1 MTADKNIYSIF
12 DEPKI
17 VEKIKKKLP
26 YLFQLAEID
35 NSRDGK
41 LGMEVGSARERII
54 IALLI
59 HKFGT
64 DEVKTDIPITKSETD
79 VIVFDKPL
87 SIKTGTGKKLNG
99 VKLIWT
105 VDPAKAL
112 QFSKTYNPS
121 CDIILVQINWDDIGY
136 FYLLPKEVQEE
147 VLKSLGRKKYIKL
160 PKQGTNPRGVELS
173 SEALDQLT
181 KHPKTKRIEILWKR
195 EDVKYN
201 SYDRWV
207 DYWNEE

>member
-1 MTADKNIYSIF
+1 MKKSIESIF
-12 DEPKI
+12 EDSKI
-17 VEKIKKKLP
+17 VEKIKKKLL

-41 LGMEVGSARERII
+41 LGMEVGSARERIV

-59 HKFGT
+59 YKFGSE
-64 DEVKTDIPITKSETD
+64 DVKTNIPITKAETD
-79 VIVFDKPL
+79 VILFNKPL
-87 SIKTGTGKKLNG
+87 SIKTASGKKING

-105 VDPAKAL
+105 VDPKKAIE
-112 QFSKTYNPS
+112 FSKAYKPT
-121 CDIILVQINWDDIGY
+121 CDTILVQINWGGMGY

-147 VLKSLGRKKYIKL
+147 VLKKIGRKKYIRL

-173 SEALDQLT
+173 SAALDQLT
-181 KHPKTKRIEILWKR
+181 KNPKIKKIEIFWKR
-195 EDVKYN
+195 EEIKYN